1 MSNVIPFSAQKT
13 PPNSDKLGIGKSHK
27 NDINTST
34 IKPLNSS
41 YAHATNTV
49 GPHNSLTSVTK

>member
-13 PPNSDKLGIGKSHK
+13 PPNSDKLGIKASHK

-34 IKPLNSS
+34 IEAFEFKLA
-41 YAHATNTV
+41 YATNTV